1 MYALVIKGKRTLYL
15 DEEKISNWEERKG
28 ETLIDPGFV
37 SDVSIERV
45 SYNRYELE
53 AAAKALMVSNAIN
66 GLFADVR
73 YSIIEVP
80 EINIER
86 ELTVNAMLGAAELEP
101 DKERKRKLAEQAIVD
116 GVYSNNG
123 CDLFGNVIQLN
134 ADISAN
140 SLRSNESVD
149 FIVASDEASKW
160 LNKKVKVTIETVD

>member
-73 YSIIEVP
+73 YSIIEVA

-101 DKERKRKLAEQAIVD
+101 DKERKRKLAEQAIVTFLED
-116 GVYSNNG
+116 VDRKGLAYKFAHLTG
-123 CDLFGNVIQLN
+123 CCKKEQD
-134 ADISAN
+134 
-140 SLRSNESVD
+140 
-149 FIVASDEASKW
+149 DEA
-160 LNKKVKVTIETVD
+160 

>member
-15 DEEKISNWEERKG
+15 DEEKVSNWEERKG
-28 ETLIDPGFV
+28 ETLINPGFV

-101 DKERKRKLAEQAIVD
+101 DKERKRKLAEQAIVTFLED
-116 GVYSNNG
+116 VDRKGLAYKFAHLTG
-123 CDLFGNVIQLN
+123 CCKKEQD
-134 ADISAN
+134 
-140 SLRSNESVD
+140 
-149 FIVASDEASKW
+149 DEA
-160 LNKKVKVTIETVD
+160 

>member
-1 MYALVIKGKRTLYL
+1 MKH
-15 DEEKISNWEERKG
+15 EF
-28 ETLIDPGFV
+28 ET
-37 SDVSIERV
+37 
-45 SYNRYELE
+45 
-53 AAAKALMVSNAIN
+53 
-66 GLFADVR
+66 
-73 YSIIEVP
+73 
-80 EINIER
+80 
-86 ELTVNAMLGAAELEP
+86 
-101 DKERKRKLAEQAIVD
+101 IVD